1 MLMEIPGENTKL
13 FVVCYPCICS
23 KLGVCVCMYVPS
35 SSSFAESFQTC
46 LLVMTANLC
55 FSFRGLHQK
64 LFRASS
70 QGNASE
76 VDDLNLQYRMQQIG
90 VYTLLFPVMLWNA
103 PGIMSSVWD
112 LYQTVG
118 LIQSGVL
125 LRYVILAL
133 VNGLAFTSYK

>member
-1 MLMEIPGENTKL
+1 VYDWCFLNL
-13 FVVCYPCICS
+13 VCDYS
-23 KLGVCVCMYVPS
+23 A
-35 SSSFAESFQTC
+35 SSFAESFQTC
-46 LLVMTANLC
+46 LLVMSANLC

-90 VYTLLFPVMLWNA
+90 VYALLVPAMLWDA
-103 PGIMSSVWD
+103 PGIMASVWD

-125 LRYVILAL
+125 LRYLTLAL

>member
-1 MLMEIPGENTKL
+1 M
-13 FVVCYPCICS
+13 S
-23 KLGVCVCMYVPS
+23 
-35 SSSFAESFQTC
+35 
-46 LLVMTANLC
+46 ANLC

-90 VYTLLFPVMLWNA
+90 VYALLVPAILWDA
-103 PGIMSSVWD
+103 PGIMASVWD

-125 LRYVILAL
+125 LRYLTLAF